1 MTLDVFKRMTQGVL
15 SRLGEG
21 SFLRTTVP
29 CSVALEHGVET
40 YGLDAQGNQV
50 AYLRSIATIDSDL
63 APKVGDALTHP
74 DGNYVLDVIHADD
87 GMSVD
92 FIVRKA

>member
-15 SRLGEG
+15 SRLGED

-29 CSVALEHGVET
+29 CRVALEHGVET
-40 YGLDAQGNQV
+40 FGLDAQGNQML
-50 AYLRSIATIDSDL
+50 YLRSIATIDSSL
-63 APKVGDALTHP
+63 APKVGDALSHP
-74 DGNYVLDVIHADD
+74 DGNYILDVIHADD
-87 GMSVD
+87 GTSVD